1 MRVILKKDNKVYTI
15 TFDEYNVVDTVE
27 CAGKLLLSTNRVV
40 KQIITN
46 QGIIVQGVVP
56 AGFARP

>member
-27 CAGKLLLSTNRVV
+27 CAGKLLLSANRVV

-46 QGIIVQGVVP
+46 QGIIVQGFVP

>member
-1 MRVILKKDNKVYTI
+1 MQVILKKDDKIYTI

-40 KQIITN
+40 KQIVNN
-46 QGIIVQGVVP
+46 QGIIVQGFVP